1 MINYIL
7 SFILSISLSIIF
19 LRILIKVSR
28 KYSIY
33 DIPVGRKNHLR
44 PISFLGGFG
53 IFSAFYISYGIAF
66 PLEVS
71 KPFYSHTLFMVLF
84 TFLIFGLADDF
95 LNFKANKKFAL
106 QFILIGLFLYNSN
119 DIINISQ
126 IIGLNKEYKI
136 FNLIFSVLLMNILVN
151 SINLIDGSDG
161 LAASISIIING
172 FLAYYFISIGDTY
185 HSMLS
190 CSLLGSIIGFMYF
203 NKPPAKIFMGNGGS
217 LFIGMILSILIFN
230 FLNHYDNNQIFI
242 FNQNLKIK
250 IAFALFSIPALD
262 LIRVML
268 FRVYKRRNPF
278 IGDSNHIHHK
288 LKAMGYKS
296 KYIVLFIIISQ
307 IFIFTLS
314 FVDFYKNGFIFFI
327 NSVILSYSMTILII
341 SQIQDE
347 LKEENNRS
355 NGIKKVEKNFEKLD
369 KMEVIEPE
377 KIELYN

>member
-1 MINYIL
+1 
-7 SFILSISLSIIF
+7 
-19 LRILIKVSR
+19 
-28 KYSIY
+28 
-33 DIPVGRKNHLR
+33 
-44 PISFLGGFG
+44 
-53 IFSAFYISYGIAF
+53 
-66 PLEVS
+66 
-71 KPFYSHTLFMVLF
+71 MVLF

-106 QFILIGLFLYNSN
+106 QFILIGFFLYNSN

-136 FNLIFSVLLMNILVN
+136 FNLIFSILLMNILVN

-172 FLAYYFISIGDTY
+172 FLAYYFISIEDIY

-230 FLNHYDNNQIFI
+230 FLNHYDNDQIFI
-242 FNQNLKIK
+242 FDQSLKIK

-341 SQIQDE
+341 SQIQNE
-347 LKEENNRS
+347 IKEDNNRS
-355 NGIKKVEKNFEKLD
+355 NGIKKVENNFEKVD
-369 KMEVIEPE
+369 KIEAN
-377 KIELYN
+377 KLELYN

>member
-7 SFILSISLSIIF
+7 AFIISTCLSILF
-19 LRILIKVSR
+19 LRILIKISK

-33 DIPVGRKNHLR
+33 DLPEGRKNHLR
-44 PISFLGGFG
+44 PISFLGGLG
-53 IFSAFYISYGIAF
+53 IFSAFYISYGLSYPIQEA
-66 PLEVS
+66 

-119 DIINISQ
+119 DIINVSQ
-126 IIGLNKEYKI
+126 IIGLNTEYKI
-136 FNLIFSVLLMNILVN
+136 FNLISSVLLMNILVN

-161 LAASISIIING
+161 LAASIAIIING
-172 FLAYYFISIGDTY
+172 FLAYYYVSIGDPY

-190 CSLLGSIIGFMYF
+190 CALLGSLIGFMYL

-230 FLNHYDNNQIFI
+230 FLNHYEKNQILLY
-242 FNQNLKIK
+242 NQNLKIK

-268 FRVYKRRNPF
+268 FRIYKGRNPF

-288 LKAMGYKS
+288 LKEMGYKS
-296 KYIVLFIIISQ
+296 KYIVLFIVISQ
-307 IFIFTLS
+307 IFILTLS
-314 FVDFYKNGFIFFI
+314 FVNFYENGFVFFV

-347 LKEENNRS
+347 IKEENNRS
-355 NGIKKVEKNFEKLD
+355 NGIKKVERNSEEVN
-369 KMEVIEPE
+369 KMKVIEPD

>member
-1 MINYIL
+1 
-7 SFILSISLSIIF
+7 
-19 LRILIKVSR
+19 
-28 KYSIY
+28 
-33 DIPVGRKNHLR
+33 
-44 PISFLGGFG
+44 
-53 IFSAFYISYGIAF
+53 
-66 PLEVS
+66 
-71 KPFYSHTLFMVLF
+71 
-84 TFLIFGLADDF
+84 
-95 LNFKANKKFAL
+95 
-106 QFILIGLFLYNSN
+106 
-119 DIINISQ
+119 
-126 IIGLNKEYKI
+126 
-136 FNLIFSVLLMNILVN
+136 
-151 SINLIDGSDG
+151 
-161 LAASISIIING
+161 
-172 FLAYYFISIGDTY
+172 
-185 HSMLS
+185 
-190 CSLLGSIIGFMYF
+190 MYF